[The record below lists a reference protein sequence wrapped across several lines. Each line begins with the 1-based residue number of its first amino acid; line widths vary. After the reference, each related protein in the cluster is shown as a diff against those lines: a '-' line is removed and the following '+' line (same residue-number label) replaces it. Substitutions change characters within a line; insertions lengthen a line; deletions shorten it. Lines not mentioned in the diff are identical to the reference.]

1 MQTLADLPP
10 ATRKL
15 VIVEDEAIL
24 ALDLER
30 FLRGAGYDVRGV
42 AADCEGAVSLVEHER
57 PDLVLM
63 DIHLQGPQDGVAT
76 ALVLKERYG
85 VPVVYLTAHGDP
97 RTIERARS
105 SEPLGYL
112 LKPFKKPDLENVVN
126 IALARRHLE
135 LSLKR
140 REAMLLAT
148 LMSVGDGILTADADR
163 SVTWVNPAAA
173 ELLGGDAA
181 AVIDRQL
188 SEVLDV
194 SRDGQQTLEVA
205 IDQALQNATV
215 PFAAA
220 LTLPNGTRSVV
231 GSAAGLSD
239 GGQAFGVVVTLR
251 DLTELLEARRR
262 LEFTERLAAI
272 GTLAASVAHE
282 VNNPLLV
289 NLTNLHLALA
299 DLPPGASELRE
310 MLQEAHAA
318 GSRIATIVRELKS
331 FAAPNREVATP
342 IDVRACI
349 NAALRF
355 TRVQWRDRLAVVLEL
370 EDVGAVELA
379 PVRFEQVLVNLII
392 NAVQATRSVPSP
404 VLTIRVFSSP
414 SGGEVVLT
422 VEDTGPGVPPKL
434 RARIFEAFFTTKP
447 AGVGTGLGLAV
458 SSRIIEEA
466 GGRFELAEGPGAKF
480 VITLPR
486 VAGPARMRDRPIAW
500 VGEGAPYGPSVHVFT
515 GLEPQL
521 VDQLAALEPGLVMLA
536 SGRRQAI
543 GYLDAATVLL
553 SDTPEPGVVCL
564 KPPVSFASL
573 RALAAAPET

>member
-97 RTIERARS
+97 RTIERAHS

>member
-148 LMSVGDGILTADADR
+148 LTSVGDGILTADADR

-173 ELLGGDAA
+173 ALLGGDSA

-239 GGQAFGVVVTLR
+239 GRQAFGVVVTLR

-289 NLTNLHLALA
+289 NLTNLHLVLA

-331 FAAPNREVATP
+331 FAAPNREVAMP

-355 TRVQWRDRLAVVLEL
+355 TRGQWRDRLAVVLEL

-414 SGGEVVLT
+414 SGEVVLT
-422 VEDTGPGVPPKL
+422 VEDTGPGVPPEL

-466 GGRFELAEGPGAKF
+466 GGRFGLAEGSGAKF

-500 VGEGAPYGPSVHVFT
+500 VGEGAPHGPSVHVFT

-521 VDQLAALEPGLVMLA
+521 VDQLTALEPGLVVLA
-536 SGRRQAI
+536 SGRRHAI
-543 GYLDAATVLL
+543 GYLDAAAVLL
-553 SDTPEPGVVCL
+553 SDVPEPGVVCL
-564 KPPVSFASL
+564 KQPISLASL
-573 RALAAAPET
+573 RALAAAPAT

>member
-1 MQTLADLPP
+1 MQLLADLPA
-10 ATRKL
+10 ATRRL

-42 AADCEGAVSLVEHER
+42 AADGESAVSLVEHER

-97 RTIERARS
+97 RTIDRARS
-105 SEPLGYL
+105 SDPLGYL

-140 REAMLLAT
+140 REAMLQAT
-148 LMSVGDGILTADADR
+148 LTSVGDGILTADAER
-163 SVTWVNPAAA
+163 SVTWLNPAAA
-173 ELLGGDAA
+173 ALLGGDGA
-181 AVIDRQL
+181 AVIHRKLD
-188 SEVLDV
+188 EVLDV
-194 SRDGQQTLEVA
+194 SRDGHQTLDVA

-220 LTLPNGTRSVV
+220 LKLPKGTRSVV

-239 GGQAFGVVVTLR
+239 GREAFGVVVTLR

-262 LEFTERLAAI
+262 LEFSERLAAI

-289 NLTNLHLALA
+289 NLANLHLALA
-299 DLPPGASELRE
+299 DLPPGAGELRE
-310 MLQEAHAA
+310 LLQEAHAA

-331 FAAPNREVATP
+331 FAAPNREVSRLV
-342 IDVRACI
+342 DVRACI

-355 TRVQWRDRLAVVLEL
+355 TRGQWRDRLAVMLEL
-370 EDVGAVELA
+370 EDVGAVQLA

-392 NAVQATRSVPSP
+392 NAVHATRGLPSS
-404 VLTIRVFSSP
+404 VLTLRTFSAP
-414 SGGEVVLT
+414 SGEVVVT
-422 VEDTGPGVPPKL
+422 VEDSGPGVPTEL
-434 RARIFEAFFTTKP
+434 RARIFDAFFTTKP
-447 AGVGTGLGLAV
+447 AGVGTGLGLSV
-458 SSRIIEEA
+458 SSRIIEDA
-466 GGRFELAEGPGAKF
+466 GGRLELAEGSGAKF

-486 VAGPARMRDRPIAW
+486 AAGSAALHDRPIAW
-500 VGEGAPYGPSVHVFT
+500 VGEGAPDWPSLHVFT
-515 GLEPQL
+515 GAEPQL
-521 VDQLAALEPGLVMLA
+521 VDQLTALEPGLVVLA
-536 SGRRQAI
+536 ARRRHTI
-543 GYLDAATVLL
+543 GYLDAAAVVL
-553 SDTPEPGVVCL
+553 SEVPEPGVVCL
-564 KPPVSFASL
+564 KAPVSPASL
-573 RALAAAPET
+573 RALAAEPAT

>member
-42 AADCEGAVSLVEHER
+42 AADCEGAFSLVEHER

-148 LMSVGDGILTADADR
+148 LTSVGDGILTADADR

-173 ELLGGDAA
+173 ALLGGDSA

-239 GGQAFGVVVTLR
+239 GRQAFGVVVTLR

-289 NLTNLHLALA
+289 NLTNLHLVLA

-349 NAALRF
+349 NTALRF
-355 TRVQWRDRLAVVLEL
+355 TRGQWRDRLAVVLEL

-414 SGGEVVLT
+414 SGEVVLT
-422 VEDTGPGVPPKL
+422 VEDTGPGVPPEL

-486 VAGPARMRDRPIAW
+486 LAGPARMRDRPIAW
-500 VGEGAPYGPSVHVFT
+500 VGEGAPHGPSVHVFT

-521 VDQLAALEPGLVMLA
+521 VDQLTALEPGLVVLA
-536 SGRRQAI
+536 SGRRHAI

>member
-42 AADCEGAVSLVEHER
+42 AADCEGAFSLVEHER

-148 LMSVGDGILTADADR
+148 LTSVGDGILTADADR

-173 ELLGGDAA
+173 ALLGGDSA

-239 GGQAFGVVVTLR
+239 GRQGFGVVVTLR

-289 NLTNLHLALA
+289 NLTNLHLVLA
-299 DLPPGASELRE
+299 DLPPGASEVRE

-331 FAAPNREVATP
+331 FAAPNREVAMP

-355 TRVQWRDRLAVVLEL
+355 TRGQWRDRLAVVLEL

-414 SGGEVVLT
+414 SGEVVLT
-422 VEDTGPGVPPKL
+422 VEDTGPGVPPEL

-466 GGRFELAEGPGAKF
+466 GGRFGLAEGSGAKF

-500 VGEGAPYGPSVHVFT
+500 VGEGAPHGPSVHVFT

-521 VDQLAALEPGLVMLA
+521 VDQLTALEPGLVVLA
-536 SGRRQAI
+536 SGRRHAI
-543 GYLDAATVLL
+543 GYLDAAAVLL
-553 SDTPEPGVVCL
+553 SDVPEPGVVCL
-564 KPPVSFASL
+564 KQPISLASL
-573 RALAAAPET
+573 RALAAAPAT

>member
-1 MQTLADLPP
+1 MQMLADLPV

-42 AADCEGAVSLVEHER
+42 AADGESAVSLVEAEK

-97 RTIERARS
+97 RTIDRARS
-105 SEPLGYL
+105 TEPMGYL

-135 LSLKR
+135 LTLKR
-140 REAMLLAT
+140 REAMLQAT
-148 LMSVGDGILTADADR
+148 LASVGDGILTADADR
-163 SVTWVNPAAA
+163 SVTWLNPAATA
-173 ELLGGDAA
+173 LLGGDEKAL
-181 AVIDRQL
+181 VHRKL
-188 SEVLDV
+188 GEVLD
-194 SRDGQQTLEVA
+194 GQHALEAA
-205 IDQALQNATV
+205 IDQALQNETV

-220 LTLPNGTRSVV
+220 LALPQGTRSVV

-239 GGQAFGVVVTLR
+239 GRDRFGVVVTLR

-262 LEFTERLAAI
+262 LEFSERLAAI

-289 NLTNLHLALA
+289 NLTNLHLALV
-299 DLPPGASELRE
+299 DLPPGPSELKE
-310 MLQEAHAA
+310 LLQEAHAA

-331 FAAPNREVATP
+331 FAAPNREVP
-342 IDVRACI
+342 LPLDVRSCI
-349 NAALRF
+349 GAALRF
-355 TRVQWRDRLAVVLEL
+355 TRGQWRERLSVMLQL
-370 EDVGAVELA
+370 EDVGAVQLA

-392 NAVQATRSVPSP
+392 NAVQATRGQPSA
-404 VLTIRVFSSP
+404 VLTLRTFTSP
-414 SGGEVVLT
+414 AGEVVVT
-422 VEDTGPGVPPKL
+422 VEDTGPGVPAEL

-447 AGVGTGLGLAV
+447 AGIGTGLGLSV

-466 GGRFELAEGPGAKF
+466 GGRLELAEAPGAKF

-486 VAGPARMRDRPIAW
+486 ASTEVVVRSRPIAW
-500 VGEGAPYGPSVHVFT
+500 VGEGAPEWPSLHVFT
-515 GLEPQL
+515 GKEPQL
-521 VDQLAALEPGLVMLA
+521 VDQLTSLHPGVVMLA
-536 SGRRQAI
+536 SARPHTI
-543 GYLDAATVLL
+543 GYLDAAAVML
-553 SDTPEPGVVCL
+553 SEEPEPGMVCL
-564 KPPVSFASL
+564 KAPLSYESV
-573 RALAAAPET
+573 RALAAEPPT